1 MEEPKL
7 ISFPYTVLNGEV
19 QRCSKEIVVDAAKV
33 TVNGDFTDLTV
44 LDEDGVLYTTKDLF
58 VIEFNGKTYGS
69 ETMDQADYVAAVNAC
84 CISQLLGQVIIFA
97 DPADKVFGGAPFAL
111 GGTASSGLTV
121 TYTSSNTAVLS
132 VSGGT
137 ATIIGAGSAIIT
149 AHQAGDSTFAPA
161 EDVPQTVN
169 VAKAAQTI
177 TFGALSSKA
186 AGSGAVALTAT
197 ASSGLTVSYVSSA
210 PLVASISGAN
220 ITPLTAGTA
229 NITASQAG
237 NSNYNAATPV
247 VQPQVV
253 TA

>member
-7 ISFPYTVLNGEV
+7 IPFPYTVINGEV

-69 ETMDQADYVAAVNAC
+69 ETMDQAAYVEAVNAC
-84 CISQLLGQVIIFA
+84 CISQLLGQVITFA
-97 DPADKVFGGAPFAL
+97 DPADKTFGNAPFAL
-111 GGTASSGLTV
+111 VATASSGLTV
-121 TYTSSNTAVLS
+121 TFTSSDSAVIS
-132 VSGGT
+132 ISGAT
-137 ATIIGAGSAIIT
+137 ATVVGVGSAIIT
-149 AHQAGDSTFAPA
+149 AHQAGDTTFAPA
-161 EDVPQTVN
+161 EDIPQTIN
-169 VAKAAQTI
+169 VAKANQTI
-177 TFGALSSKA
+177 TFGALADKV
-186 AGSGAVALTAT
+186 AGSGAVALTGT
-197 ASSGLTVSYVSSA
+197 ASSGLTVSYISSNPA
-210 PLVASISGAN
+210 VASISGAN
-220 ITPLTAGTA
+220 ITPLTAGTT

-237 NSNYNAATPV
+237 NANYNAATPV